1 MASASTT
8 SARSLFQDSKN
19 RLADKVQIN
28 VNNVASVVRQ
38 VQRGSK
44 SHELLMQAASQFGRQ
59 EKVIEN
65 TENNLKKFP
74 VIVMHLGYQEENI
87 ESHLTLLNHLKNQIH
102 ELQQSL

>member
-44 SHELLMQAASQFGRQ
+44 SHEVRYL
-59 EKVIEN
+59 
-65 TENNLKKFP
+65 
-74 VIVMHLGYQEENI
+74 
-87 ESHLTLLNHLKNQIH
+87 
-102 ELQQSL
+102 